1 VGIPTAPVHLSVQRR
16 QPDAR
21 TDLAHGIIR
30 AVRLHVQW
38 KTLAGCALKRG
49 GLSAAISTASAF
61 LVLLAA
67 LPYTAQSDWTPGAE
81 ASVRHD
87 DNVGNAQ
94 SYSDIVADTTIGAR
108 LSIFQL
114 FPVGEEYS
122 VTVGGGLSGE
132 SFHSIT
138 GLNNASLDGVMA
150 LKRKWGV
157 GAFAPWARAGIS
169 LARTDYDDSYR
180 NAWIYRATLASGR
193 RIDERWNLWAEYALE
208 RRAASAQMEEVPG
221 LSGDAYSQ
229 DSQSIRAHLEY
240 SLNGGVILMLGLS
253 ARHGDVVSTT
263 EGSAAI
269 LAAAR
274 ALAADPAFGPEAY
287 AYRLTGTTYGFRVGV
302 NYSPTPHSM
311 FGCGFERFD
320 TRADG
325 GIGYTKS
332 IPEITWNY
340 SF

>member
-1 VGIPTAPVHLSVQRR
+1 VLVHLSVRLR
-16 QPDAR
+16 QPNAR

-30 AVRLHVQW
+30 AVRPHAQW
-38 KTLAGCALKRG
+38 KTLTGYAMDRG
-49 GLSAAISTASAF
+49 DFSAAISTASAF

-67 LPYTAQSDWTPGAE
+67 LPYTAQGDWTAGAE

-114 FPVGEEYS
+114 FPLAGGYS
-122 VTVGGGLSGE
+122 LTVGGGLSGE

-150 LKRKWGV
+150 LKRKWGL

-169 LARTDYDDSYR
+169 VARTDYDDSYR
-180 NAWIYRATLASGR
+180 NAWVYRATLASGR

-208 RRAASAQMEEVPG
+208 RRAASTQMEEVPG

-229 DSQSIRAHLEY
+229 DSQSIGAHLEY
-240 SLNGGVILMLGLS
+240 SLHGGVFLMLGLS

-263 EGSAAI
+263 EGSEAI
-269 LAAAR
+269 LTAAR

-302 NYSPTPHSM
+302 DYSPTPHSVL
-311 FGCGFERFD
+311 GCGFERFD

-325 GIGYTKS
+325 GISYTKS

>member
-1 VGIPTAPVHLSVQRR
+1 LE
-16 QPDAR
+16 
-21 TDLAHGIIR
+21 
-30 AVRLHVQW
+30 
-38 KTLAGCALKRG
+38 RG
-49 GLSAAISTASAF
+49 HLSAAISSASAF

-67 LPYTAQSDWTPGAE
+67 LPYTAQGDWTLGAQ

-87 DNVGNAQ
+87 DNVGNAE

-114 FPVGEEYS
+114 FPVGEGYS
-122 VTVGGGLSGE
+122 VTVGGGLGGE
-132 SFHSIT
+132 SFHRLT

-157 GAFAPWARAGIS
+157 GAFAPWARVGIS
-169 LARTDYDDSYR
+169 VARTDYDDSYR
-180 NAWIYRATLASGR
+180 NAWVYRATLASGR
-193 RIDERWNLWAEYALE
+193 RIDERWNLWGEYALE
-208 RRAASAQMEEVPG
+208 RRAANPQMEEEPG

-229 DSQSIRAHLEY
+229 NSQSVGAHLEY
-240 SLNGGVILMLGLS
+240 SLNGGVFLALGLS

-263 EGSAAI
+263 QESEAI
-269 LAAAR
+269 LAVAR

-302 NYSPTPHSM
+302 NYSPTPHSVL
-311 FGCGFERFD
+311 GCGYERFD

-325 GIGYTKS
+325 GISYTKS